1 MQKYLIVLSSLFITF
16 FFYSQIKSD
25 SLYNSAGE
33 YSTKIG
39 KSKNMFNYINSW
51 KSRKSEKWNI
61 EIRLG
66 RITLLQLNYDAKKA
80 KFRFMLLNFGLEIGG
95 K

>member
-1 MQKYLIVLSSLFITF
+1 
-16 FFYSQIKSD
+16 
-25 SLYNSAGE
+25 
-33 YSTKIG
+33 
-39 KSKNMFNYINSW
+39 MFNYINSW
-51 KSRKSEKWNI
+51 KSRKSEKRNI
-61 EIRLG
+61 EVRLG

>member
-1 MQKYLIVLSSLFITF
+1 MNMMAVRKKSLMVNK
-16 FFYSQIKSD
+16 QEKQ
-25 SLYNSAGE
+25 
-33 YSTKIG
+33 
-39 KSKNMFNYINSW
+39 NMFNYINSW
-51 KSRKSEKWNI
+51 KSRKTEKWNI
-61 EIRLG
+61 EVRLG

>member
-1 MQKYLIVLSSLFITF
+1 
-16 FFYSQIKSD
+16 
-25 SLYNSAGE
+25 
-33 YSTKIG
+33 
-39 KSKNMFNYINSW
+39 MFNYINSW

-61 EIRLG
+61 EVRLG

-80 KFRFMLLNFGLEIGG
+80 KFRFMSLNFGLEIGG

>member
-1 MQKYLIVLSSLFITF
+1 MTAVRKKSLMVN
-16 FFYSQIKSD
+16 KK
-25 SLYNSAGE
+25 G
-33 YSTKIG
+33 
-39 KSKNMFNYINSW
+39 SKMFNYINSW

-61 EIRLG
+61 EVRLG

>member
-1 MQKYLIVLSSLFITF
+1 MAVRKKSLMVN
-16 FFYSQIKSD
+16 KKMRR
-25 SLYNSAGE
+25 LN
-33 YSTKIG
+33 
-39 KSKNMFNYINSW
+39 NMFNFINSW
-51 KSRKSEKWNI
+51 KSRKAEKWNI
-61 EIRLG
+61 EVRLG

>member
-1 MQKYLIVLSSLFITF
+1 MNMTAVRKKSLIVNNRRL
-16 FFYSQIKSD
+16 
-25 SLYNSAGE
+25 N
-33 YSTKIG
+33 
-39 KSKNMFNYINSW
+39 NMFNYINSW

-61 EIRLG
+61 EVRLG

>member
-1 MQKYLIVLSSLFITF
+1 MTVVRRKSL
-16 FFYSQIKSD
+16 KV
-25 SLYNSAGE
+25 NKE
-33 YSTKIG
+33 E
-39 KSKNMFNYINSW
+39 SKNMFNYINSW

-61 EIRLG
+61 EVRLG

>member
-1 MQKYLIVLSSLFITF
+1 MLMTAVRKKSLMVNK
-16 FFYSQIKSD
+16 QEKH
-25 SLYNSAGE
+25 
-33 YSTKIG
+33 
-39 KSKNMFNYINSW
+39 NMFNYINSW

-61 EIRLG
+61 EVRLG